1 MKTKLFSYLLVLST
15 CLSLASCQDDDENER
30 RIINQQ
36 EYELTIA
43 SKRVPGTVYGGC
55 GNTYVWDVLAGKK
68 GSSGE
73 WSAFGDI
80 NGFEYVPGYEYR
92 IQLEAITYEDHL
104 MGEPVW
110 TEYKLQKVLYKEA
123 KNTSNLPDHLLPRQ
137 YYENETF
144 VPEYRFAIEAE
155 QKEVIENDLKE
166 NLPFLASAN
175 VIVYGGQLS
184 RWIALASDGEMLG
197 SGNIKREN
205 VEISSFPDSYHL
217 LPIKNILGHQCWT
230 FMDNDNKE
238 IVAYDTFFSSESVSR
253 SPGISKMIPW
263 FYKDVTDAYKTKYP
277 EAGVKTVVYSLGLVM
292 K

>member
-1 MKTKLFSYLLVLST
+1 MKTKFFFDLLVLST
-15 CLSLASCQDDDENER
+15 GLSLASCQGDDGNER

-68 GSSGE
+68 GQSGE
-73 WSAFGDI
+73 WLAFGDI
-80 NGFEYVPGYEYR
+80 NGFEYVPGNEYR
-92 IQLEAITYEDHL
+92 IQLEATTYEDPL

-110 TEYKLQKVLYKEA
+110 TEYKLQKILSKDA
-123 KNTSNLPDHLLPRQ
+123 KNTADVPDHLLPKQ

-144 VPEYRFAIEAE
+144 VPEYRFVVEAE
-155 QKEVIENDLKE
+155 QEELIEKDLKE
-166 NLPFLASAN
+166 NPPFMVGAN

-184 RWIALASDGEMLG
+184 RWIALANDGKMQG
-197 SGNIKREN
+197 CGNIQHKN

-217 LPIKNILGHQCWT
+217 LPIKGIQGTQRWT

-238 IVAYDTFFSSESVSR
+238 IVTYDAFIASESVSR
-253 SPGISKMIPW
+253 SPGIRKMTPW
-263 FYKDVTDAYKTKYP
+263 FYKDVTDSYKAKYP
-277 EAGVKTVVYSLGLVM
+277 DAGVRTVVYSLELVM